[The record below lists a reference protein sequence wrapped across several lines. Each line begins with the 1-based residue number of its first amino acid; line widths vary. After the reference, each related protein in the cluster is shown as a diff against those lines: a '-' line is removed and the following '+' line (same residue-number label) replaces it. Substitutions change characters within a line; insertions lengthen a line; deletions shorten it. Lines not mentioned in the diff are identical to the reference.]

1 MANWVAPTR
10 IDADN
15 TSGSLPAARTDW
27 RSVGRFHVGTG
38 QIEPTIDA
46 GYTTACAI
54 HQPNLS
60 VSFLAFVH
68 GVPIGTVRLI
78 MHGPKEFPI
87 FREFGMPNEYFKH
100 PSTEIKMGEVSRFIC
115 MPYDGGPRHA
125 VSLALLQVLV
135 RYSVHAGLTHWLQA
149 MDATAYR
156 LVRFFGFPL
165 ERFAPSK
172 KFMGSMTHPTIC
184 GVQKSF
190 QVFEKR
196 FPDTFTLMS
205 KDWAATE
212 VVAVAGRALQA
223 RVAYS

>member
-1 MANWVAPTR
+1 MFEIRKACGADDLEVVHCLRYMMYVERLKW
-10 IDADN
+10 IDAATCPNGLERDEY
-15 TSGSLPAARTDW
+15 D
-27 RSVGRFHVGTG
+27 
-38 QIEPTIDA
+38 DA
-46 GYTTACAI
+46 
-54 HQPNLS
+54 S

-78 MHGPKEFPI
+78 MHSPKEFPI